1 MADHAEMEGQVSH
14 ALARQSNS
22 VEEWR
27 LAIRQKDA
35 QMQSELEMLSSS
47 VEDLRE
53 KLISSQ
59 AELRV
64 RLTGLEI
71 RGDGL
76 ASGREPCDA
85 EGAYM
90 AQSLEFLKQH
100 VDRLQQGSIHAGA
113 ALSELQARVEGEA
126 AARAA
131 AQQEHTSRLEALNQA
146 LGFSRAL
153 MAQSIAQRVEAL
165 EERFGNERQ
174 ELFARHQ
181 RLQHE
186 VASEGQEG
194 SAKMQELAARVA
206 NSIVALEKRCLGMET
221 SQQELETHLAE
232 TVKAYR
238 SEGSMIKGALAA
250 LSKKTEETTVSRHS
264 EGVKTF
270 KSQVETSLRQL
281 RELVEVERRARL
293 QDNKRL
299 CDEVTEAAQK
309 AVTADLTTLH
319 SALKK
324 QAENVTIEMDRIRR
338 VNADRADRLSRYV
351 DVALKDAGILPD
363 QSPGRRQ
370 AAAEDARLLRDL
382 REQFIALQ
390 KELNEQVQGLEQKSS
405 EISEELRSKF
415 ARQADWQEDEAKALR
430 REAEQAARDVERR
443 AFCRQEELE
452 TRFETSAAMKSVCSP
467 PRF

>member
-1 MADHAEMEGQVSH
+1 
-14 ALARQSNS
+14 
-22 VEEWR
+22 
-27 LAIRQKDA
+27 
-35 QMQSELEMLSSS
+35 
-47 VEDLRE
+47 
-53 KLISSQ
+53 
-59 AELRV
+59 
-64 RLTGLEI
+64 
-71 RGDGL
+71 
-76 ASGREPCDA
+76 
-85 EGAYM
+85 
-90 AQSLEFLKQH
+90 
-100 VDRLQQGSIHAGA
+100 
-113 ALSELQARVEGEA
+113 
-126 AARAA
+126 
-131 AQQEHTSRLEALNQA
+131 
-146 LGFSRAL
+146 
-153 MAQSIAQRVEAL
+153 
-165 EERFGNERQ
+165 
-174 ELFARHQ
+174 
-181 RLQHE
+181 
-186 VASEGQEG
+186 
-194 SAKMQELAARVA
+194 MQELAARVA

-250 LSKKTEETTVSRHS
+250 LSKKTEETETVSRHS

-405 EISEELRSKF
+405 EISEDENSPEPPELRSKF

-452 TRFETSAAMKSVCSP
+452 TRFENYVRHFDNSINSVQAAVLRPYREMFPGGLASEPQDQDLDAVLPLATVFGRRAAVVLSRQESTLVPAAVLP
-467 PRF
+467 PPEAGAGGGSRPSKDGSLDPVTDQVVQSLWLHASRMELPS